1 MGSGVRRARRRP
13 DGALAS
19 RWFVALLL
27 APLLILLLMMFAYPM
42 WQVLTTSVG
51 DGAYPFED
59 YLVILRD
66 PIIWASI
73 GRTLLIST
81 LVSICSLLLGYPI
94 AALIAAARGG
104 WQIALLALIVI
115 PMWSSV
121 IARTFAWFG
130 MFRPNGVVN
139 TVLTALGLPPA
150 ELIFTP
156 TAVVVGMTNVMLP
169 ILVLP
174 VFAALNRYDRSLSL
188 ASATLGAGPLRTLL
202 QVKLP
207 VLAPQIITGCAAVF
221 ILSMGFFISP
231 ALLGGPKSSMISNL
245 IYQQV
250 RDRFD
255 FARADAIAIVL
266 ILMTFV
272 IAGAMLLV
280 SRSLRRRA

>member
-1 MGSGVRRARRRP
+1 M
-13 DGALAS
+13 LTS
-19 RWFVALLL
+19 RWFVVLLL
-27 APLLILLLMMFAYPM
+27 APLLILLFTMFAYPM
-42 WQVLTTSVG
+42 WQVLSTSVG

-59 YLVILRD
+59 YVVVLRD
-66 PIIWASI
+66 PIMWVSL

-81 LVSICSLLLGYPI
+81 LVALFSLLLGYPI
-94 AALIAAARGG
+94 ATLIATVRGG
-104 WQIALLALIVI
+104 WQIALLALVVI

-130 MFRPNGVVN
+130 MFRPHGVVN
-139 TVLTALGLPPA
+139 TVLTTFGLPPA
-150 ELIFTP
+150 ELLFTP
-156 TAVVVGMTNVMLP
+156 TAVIIGMTNVMLP
-169 ILVLP
+169 ILILP

-188 ASATLGAGPLRTLL
+188 ASATLGAGPLRTLF

-255 FARADAIAIVL
+255 FARADAIAVVL
-266 ILMTFV
+266 IIVTFL
-272 IAGAMLLV
+272 IAAALLLV
-280 SRSLRRRA
+280 SRFLRRRT